1 MGRTPS
7 DVRCRAVCHSGP
19 VGAGS
24 AESAT
29 GSAAPR
35 APGAGWRRTV
45 LLLGPAFV
53 AAVAYVDPGNVGTNI
68 TAGASFGFLLLWVI
82 VLANLVAVLV
92 QYLAAKAT
100 IATGRTLPELCQDRY
115 TRPTRLGLVVQAELV
130 AIATDLAEVVGGA
143 IALQLLFGM
152 PLLLGGIITG
162 AVSMLLLMIQQD
174 RGQQRY
180 EHAILLLLAV
190 VLIGFLW
197 SAIAGQPSWSG
208 LSSGLVPRLDGVDSL
223 VLAAGILGAT
233 VMPHAI
239 WLHGALVRDR
249 HGDATGDPARQRE
262 LLTASR
268 MDIGLAMALA
278 GTVNIAMLVAAA
290 AVLKDSGIET
300 IQEAHA
306 GFGTTLG
313 SVSALL
319 FALALL
325 ASGFASSSVGTYAG
339 GVILEGFGGRRIPLV
354 MRRLFALVP
363 ALGILALGVD
373 TTRALVLSQ
382 VVLSFGIPFA
392 LWPLVLLTR
401 DRSVMGA
408 LVNGRVTTAL
418 AGIIAAAVTALNIT
432 LIVLLVL

>member
-1 MGRTPS
+1 M
-7 DVRCRAVCHSGP
+7 
-19 VGAGS
+19 GAGS
-24 AESAT
+24 ADSAT
-29 GSAAPR
+29 GSAAPL
-35 APGAGWRRTV
+35 APAAGWRRTV

-68 TAGASFGFLLLWVI
+68 TAGARFGYLLLWVI
-82 VLANLVAVLV
+82 VLANLTAVLV

-100 IATGRTLPELCQDRY
+100 IATGRTLPELCQERY
-115 TRPTRLGLVVQAELV
+115 SRPTRLGLVVQAELV

-152 PLLLGGIITG
+152 PLLLGGVITG
-162 AVSMLLLMIQQD
+162 AASMALLMVQQE
-174 RGQQRY
+174 RGQKRY
-180 EHAILLLLAV
+180 EHVILLLLAV

-197 SAIAGQPSWSG
+197 SAIAGHPPWSG
-208 LSSGLVPRLDGVDSL
+208 LSSGLVPQLEGVDSL

-249 HGDATGDPARQRE
+249 HGDATGHPARQRE
-262 LLTASR
+262 LLAASR
-268 MDIGLAMALA
+268 VDIGLAMALA

-290 AVLKDSGIET
+290 AVLEGSGIET

-306 GFGTTLG
+306 GFEAQLG

-339 GVILEGFGGRRIPLV
+339 GVILEGFGGRRIPLTV
-354 MRRLFALVP
+354 RRLLALVP
-363 ALGILALGVD
+363 ALGILALGVE
-373 TTRALVLSQ
+373 TTQALVLSQ

-401 DRSVMGA
+401 DRTVMGQ
-408 LVNGRVTTAL
+408 LVNGRATTGL
-418 AGIIAAAVTALNIT
+418 AVLIAGAVTALNVT
-432 LIVLLVL
+432 LIGLLLL

>member
-1 MGRTPS
+1 
-7 DVRCRAVCHSGP
+7 
-19 VGAGS
+19 
-24 AESAT
+24 
-29 GSAAPR
+29 
-35 APGAGWRRTV
+35 
-45 LLLGPAFV
+45 
-53 AAVAYVDPGNVGTNI
+53 VDPGNVGTNI

-162 AVSMLLLMIQQD
+162 VVSMLLLMIQQD